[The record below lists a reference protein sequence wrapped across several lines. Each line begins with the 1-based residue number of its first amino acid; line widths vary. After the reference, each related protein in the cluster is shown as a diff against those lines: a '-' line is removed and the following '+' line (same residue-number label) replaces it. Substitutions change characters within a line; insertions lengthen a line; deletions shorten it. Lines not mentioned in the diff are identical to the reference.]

1 VAGLVGRPLEPAVL
15 QELIDGALIRRAEG
29 DRWRFAHPLIRD
41 AAYSG
46 LLASRKRELHG
57 RYAAQ
62 LEALDPAPPIAWIA
76 HHRAAAGDRER
87 ALPLLEE
94 AAIAALA
101 MGAATEAAGFWKEA
115 AELTDDP
122 SLADGYRL
130 RAAEVAAAASTR
142 ATSA

>member
-1 VAGLVGRPLEPAVL
+1 
-15 QELIDGALIRRAEG
+15 
-29 DRWRFAHPLIRD
+29 
-41 AAYSG
+41 
-46 LLASRKRELHG
+46 
-57 RYAAQ
+57 
-62 LEALDPAPPIAWIA
+62 
-76 HHRAAAGDRER
+76 
-87 ALPLLEE
+87 LLEE